1 MSRTTAT
8 TRLHSASTCA
18 VLGLAALLLGGCQS
32 SGQHVKQGIK
42 EGQLRL
48 AAVKSGVE
56 LQMAQQQFLAGDL
69 EKARRTTEGVLTI
82 NPEYGK
88 AFLLYGR
95 VLVEQGDLEGAR
107 TAFLEAQR
115 LSPEMADAHYYL
127 GIVFERFSQPAN
139 AMTEYQA
146 AMAIEPGNA
155 QYVVAAG
162 EMLVQGGQFDEA
174 ETLLLSQK
182 DSLAHSAAIRQTLG
196 RLAMVR
202 NQPAKAARYFD
213 ETRLLAP
220 DDQAVLEDLVRAQ
233 VAAKQWADAEFNAS
247 VLMRTKANADRRD
260 LLAIRAHS
268 LTMLGRFGEA
278 RALLV
283 KLTEGEEGSRDLS
296 SWVTLGKVA
305 ANLRDW
311 GRVRLAAGR
320 IVALAPDHADGYALS
335 GMALREAGEN
345 IAALRRF
352 DQAIERAPQDADLQ
366 VYKALTLQDLGR
378 ADAARI
384 CVQRALEIQP
394 DNTRAASLLQV
405 LTQTASVPTETP

>member
-8 TRLHSASTCA
+8 TRLHSASAFA
-18 VLGLAALLLGGCQS
+18 VLGLAALLLGGCQG

-42 EGQLRL
+42 EGQQRL

-69 EKARRTTEGVLTI
+69 EKARRTTEGVLTV

-88 AFLLYGR
+88 AHLLYGR

-115 LSPEMADAHYYL
+115 LSPEEADAHYYL

-146 AMAIEPGNA
+146 AMALEPSNA

-162 EMLVQGGQFDEA
+162 EMLVQGGQLDEA

-202 NQPAKAARYFD
+202 NEPAKAARYFD

-233 VAAKQWADAEFNAS
+233 VAAKQWTDAEFNAS
-247 VLMRTKANADRRD
+247 ILMRTKANADRRD
-260 LLAIRAHS
+260 LLTTRAHS

-278 RALLV
+278 RTLLV

-296 SWVTLGKVA
+296 SWVALGKVS

-320 IVALAPDHADGYALS
+320 IVALAPEHADGYALS

-345 IAALRRF
+345 IGALRRF

-378 ADAARI
+378 PDAARI
-384 CVQRALEIQP
+384 CVQKALEIQP
-394 DNTRAASLLQV
+394 DNSHAASLMMV